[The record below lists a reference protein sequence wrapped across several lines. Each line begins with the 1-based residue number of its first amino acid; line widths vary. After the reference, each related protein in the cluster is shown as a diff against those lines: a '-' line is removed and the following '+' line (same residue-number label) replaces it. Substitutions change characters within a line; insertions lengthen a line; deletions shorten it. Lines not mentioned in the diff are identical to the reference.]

1 MGPHRGQG
9 PIHVDHEFRCVRP
22 EGYLLLARSNSLITW
37 SVKSMVS
44 LL

>member
-1 MGPHRGQG
+1 MGPQEAKVPSTLIMNSGVCAR
-9 PIHVDHEFRCVRP
+9 
-22 EGYLLLARSNSLITW
+22 EGYLLLVRSNSLITW